1 MGEAER
7 RRGPRS
13 QRAWITFIMLSS
25 IISMGSILPAA
36 HGQGPEPRGAYADE
50 VLFIHYLD
58 ESVAVKEV
66 QSGNLH
72 AYFWRVPLEMAA
84 QLKGDPSVSVHK
96 TPGGILSLL
105 LNPAPAPEGGL
116 NPFSIR
122 EVRYSIN
129 RLIDRGYIVNE
140 ILKGYGAPIVSPL
153 GPYDPDYSI
162 VADELEALGISYD
175 PGSAEESISEAMR
188 LAGAERLDGKWA
200 FGGKP
205 IELKFFIRSDDPIRK
220 ALGEAL
226 ASELERVGFVV
237 DRIFGDLVKAYDLVY
252 GSDPKDQRWHLYT
265 EGWGRSGFSEY
276 DNVILSQMYSP
287 WYGYM
292 PGFGEPGYWNYRH
305 ERLDEITKRI
315 TMGNFT
321 SREEREGLFREAA
334 LLGVR
339 ESVRIFLASTI
350 EPYIVSRGIEGVVE
364 DFGAGITGRWT
375 LLNARLRGGAGGTI
389 RIGMK
394 QIYQASWNPVGGLN
408 DVYSRMVWQAIAD
421 PDIWSHPHTGKPLP
435 VRAHWKVES
444 AGPTGR
450 LEVPP
455 DAKVWDPRSEEWKP
469 VGEGVKAISKA
480 SFDLKYGNWHHGVPM
495 SQADLLYWL
504 YFLFEWGTDEGPG
517 DPTFD
522 PEYTPRAEPSARA
535 LKGVRFLDGDRVE
548 VYVDYWFFDED
559 HIASYASLWA
569 STPWEIG
576 AAMEKLVLER
586 RAAFSKSASKARGVG
601 WLSLIIRSDADMI
614 KEALAEL
621 RSERKIPKPLRGH
634 ISPEEAIKRYDAAI
648 EWIERRGHAVIS
660 NGPFYLDCY
669 NPEART
675 ISIKAFK
682 DPSYPIPLGRWR
694 GFETLR
700 AAEVVGAEVPL
711 ALAKGEEA
719 IMRVRVLVGNEPSW
733 GATVGYRIMNPRGL
747 TIAKGSA
754 KPVEPLGTFEIRLSA
769 EETSELEP
777 GSYTLKVFAIT
788 REAIKPSI
796 FETAFLVSRGPLPE
810 APGWAKPATQPSG
823 ALDRIPTFAAIALA
837 SASIAALV
845 ALLFRRSRPK
855 PKAPSASIG
864 NGR

>member
-7 RRGPRS
+7 LGRPRS
-13 QRAWITFIMLSS
+13 PRAWITLIALSA
-25 IISMGSILPAA
+25 ILLMGSIFPAA
-36 HGQGPEPRGAYADE
+36 HGQGPEPKGAYADE
-50 VLFIHYLD
+50 VIFIHYLD

-66 QSGNLH
+66 QSGNLQ

-84 QLKGDPSVSVHK
+84 QLRGDPSVKVHK

-116 NPFSIR
+116 NPLSIR

-140 ILKGYGAPIVSPL
+140 ILKGYGAPIISPL

-162 VADELEALGISYD
+162 VADELEALGIAYD
-175 PGSAEESISEAMR
+175 PSSAEESISEAMR
-188 LAGAERLDGKWA
+188 LAGAERIDGKWA
-200 FGGKP
+200 FKGKP
-205 IELKFFIRSDDPIRK
+205 IELKLFIRSDDPIRK
-220 ALGEAL
+220 AIGETL
-226 ASELERVGFVV
+226 AFELEGVGFLV
-237 DRIFGDLVKAYDLVY
+237 DRIFGDLIKAYDLVY

-305 ERLDEITKRI
+305 QRLDEITKRI

-321 SREEREGLFREAA
+321 SKEERERLFKEAA
-334 LLGVR
+334 ILGVG
-339 ESVRIFLASTI
+339 ESVRIFLASTV

-364 DFGAGITGRWT
+364 DFGAGITSRWT
-375 LLNARLRGGAGGTI
+375 LLNARLKGDAGGRM

-408 DVYSRMVWQAIAD
+408 DVYSRIVWQVIAD

-435 VRAHWKVES
+435 VRASWKVES

-455 DAKVWDPRSEEWKP
+455 DAKVWDPLSEEWKP

-480 SFDLKYGNWHHGVPM
+480 SFDLKYGNWHHGIPM

-504 YFLFEWGTDEGPG
+504 YFLFEWGTGEGPG

-522 PEYTPRAEPSARA
+522 PEYTPRAEPSVRA
-535 LKGVRFLDGDRVE
+535 LKGVRFLGEGRVE

-576 AAMEKLVLER
+576 AAMEKLVVEG
-586 RAAFSKSASKARGVG
+586 RAAFSKSASKARGTG
-601 WLSLIIRSDADMI
+601 WLSLIIRSDA
-614 KEALAEL
+614 ELVRGALAGL
-621 RSERKIPKPLRGH
+621 RSERTIPKPLRGH
-634 ISPEEAIKRYDAAI
+634 VSLDDTIKRYDAAI
-648 EWIERRGHAVIS
+648 RWIERHGHAVIS
-660 NGPFYLDCY
+660 NGPFYLEGY

-682 DPSYPIPLGRWR
+682 DPSYPIPLGRW
-694 GFETLR
+694 GSFEILR
-700 AAEVVGAEVPL
+700 TAEVVGAEVPL
-711 ALAKGEEA
+711 ALAKGGEA
-719 IMRVRVLVGNEPSW
+719 TMRVRVSVGNEPSW
-733 GATVGYRIMNPRGL
+733 EASVGYRIVNPRGI

-754 KPVEPLGTFEIRLSA
+754 KPIEPLGTFEIRLSG
-769 EETSELEP
+769 EETSALEP
-777 GSYTLKVFAIT
+777 GSHILKVFAIT

-796 FETAFLVSRGPLPE
+796 FETAFLVSEGPLPE
-810 APGWAKPATQPSG
+810 APGSIKPAPQPAEALVG
-823 ALDRIPTFAAIALA
+823 APTFVATALSLA
-837 SASIAALV
+837 LIASIMAI
-845 ALLFRRSRPK
+845 LLRRSRSK
-855 PKAPSASIG
+855 SKAPSASIE
-864 NGR
+864 